1 MPPEQENNIIWKA
14 TLAAIVI
21 GVIVTLILITAMREE
36 SYSALYI
43 KPDSYTNYIKEDKVS
58 FTYGV
63 QCFENKETRY
73 DLKITLGE
81 TPITEKEFTL
91 EGKGKELV
99 DNISF
104 DIPKDIEFP
113 VKVKLLLTAN
123 NINYSTHYWLKG
135 RMN

>member
-1 MPPEQENNIIWKA
+1 MPPEQVDNIIGKA
-14 TLAAIVI
+14 VLAAIVI
-21 GVIVTLILITAMREE
+21 GVIVTLILVTAMREE

-63 QCFENKETRY
+63 QCFENKKTRY
-73 DLKITLGE
+73 DLKIILGE
-81 TPITEKEFTL
+81 TLITKKEFTL

-104 DIPKDIEFP
+104 DIPGDIEFP

-123 NINYSTHYWLKG
+123 NMNYSTHYWLKG
-135 RMN
+135 RG